1 MAQASPSTGS
11 RSHLLDDLASLVHPC
26 ASRHRAFLKKS
37 VLDQKILKGSVTPN
51 HPNKIRATHAG
62 GHADIEMLF
71 DGKTLTLFG
80 DCLNLYTQIEV
91 PGTLDNLVD
100 VLPDE

>member
-1 MAQASPSTGS
+1 
-11 RSHLLDDLASLVHPC
+11 LAK
-26 ASRHRAFLKKS
+26 R
-37 VLDQKILKGSVTPN
+37 
-51 HPNKIRATHAG
+51 
-62 GHADIEMLF
+62 DIQRGLSETELI